1 MIRVSVMYPYS
12 DGARF
17 DAEYYAKRHMDMVR
31 KDFKA
36 HGLVDIRVDKGFVG
50 PKPKSPPIY
59 ACIGTLTFET
69 MEGYKEAFRQHGAEL
84 FADIPN
90 FTDIEPVVQVNEAVL

>member
-1 MIRVSVMYPYS
+1 MIRVSVMYPYRE
-12 DGARF
+12 GARF
-17 DAEYYAKRHMDMVR
+17 DAQYYAEKHMQMAR
-31 KDFKA
+31 EAFKG

-69 MEGYKEAFRQHGAEL
+69 MDGYKAAFREHGAKL
-84 FADIPN
+84 FEDIPN